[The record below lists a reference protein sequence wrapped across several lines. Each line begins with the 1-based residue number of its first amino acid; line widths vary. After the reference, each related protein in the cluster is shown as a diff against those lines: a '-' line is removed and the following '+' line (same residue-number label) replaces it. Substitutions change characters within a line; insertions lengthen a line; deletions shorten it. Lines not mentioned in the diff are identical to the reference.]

1 MKNKELI
8 EKLEKRVLELESR
21 QVFADTN
28 APNSFDSSK
37 KINGKDKR
45 HDSRSVSLVTGTL
58 KDINKSFK
66 VPVKIGKENTITAK
80 LKDSQ
85 DSVKISEMVK
95 GEVYF
100 IETHRII

>member
-66 VPVKIGKENTITAK
+66 VPVKIGKENTITEK